1 MAKGFY
7 VYRILGEM
15 GETVYIGKGTGRR
28 LEAQKRRFMAD
39 GEIMR
44 SFNKED
50 LAFRFEAKMIAKHK
64 PPLNMVAGRGRG
76 ELPIGPHRPYK
87 PADYSN
93 ELFDVVARI
102 VRTLRHKQRYH
113 LSFDMRPALERFV
126 QAVAQKYG
134 YDEFSK
140 RLAPYNIS
148 VEPFPL
154 VTAA

>member
-1 MAKGFY
+1 VAKLFY

-28 LEAQKRRFMAD
+28 LEVQKRRFMSD

-64 PPLNMVAGRGRG
+64 PPLNVVAGRGKG
-76 ELPIGPHRPYK
+76 LLSIAPHRPYK
-87 PADYSN
+87 PADVTN

-113 LSFDMRPALERFV
+113 LSFDMRPTFERFV
-126 QAVAQKYG
+126 QSVAQKYG
-134 YDEFSK
+134 YDEFSR

-148 VEPFPL
+148 VEPFPQ